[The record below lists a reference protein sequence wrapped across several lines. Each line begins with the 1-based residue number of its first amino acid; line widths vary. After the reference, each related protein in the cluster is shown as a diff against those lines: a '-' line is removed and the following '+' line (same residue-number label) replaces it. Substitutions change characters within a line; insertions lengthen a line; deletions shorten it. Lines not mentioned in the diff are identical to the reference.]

1 MRGYV
6 VAKGNCFYAVI
17 YEGVDPITGRERRR
31 WHAAGPDRGAA
42 EAMARGLAAK
52 SAEATKGTGL
62 TLAAYLLQR
71 WLPAKRV
78 SLRPSTW
85 DSYRRRIVQHVV
97 PRLGTVPLRR
107 LRPEHFESLYAEL
120 LANGKLNGVGLDP
133 KSVLEVHIIIRKA
146 LADAL
151 RRGLVVR
158 NVAAEAEAPKRRRPN
173 KVMRSWTAPQL
184 QAFLDEARSHR
195 LFPAF
200 WLSANTGMRRG
211 ELLGL
216 RWGEIDF
223 AARSLSVNRALISVA
238 YELHETPGKTRS
250 SRRAIDL
257 DAATIAVLRTW
268 RDQRETEMGRPITD
282 ADYVVAAPGGEPIH
296 PDRFSQCFRDIL
308 DGVDIPRIRLHD
320 LRHTHA
326 TLLLKAHTPIKV
338 VSERLGHSSPAF
350 TMATY
355 QHVLPGMQADAAE
368 IFGQLLSSTGF
379 YPVEEP
385 VEAT

>member
-6 VAKGNCFYAVI
+6 VAKGNCVYAVI
-17 YEGVDPITGRERRR
+17 YEGIDPITGRERRR
-31 WHAAGPDRGAA
+31 WHAAGPDREAA
-42 EAMARGLAAK
+42 EAMARGLATQSK
-52 SAEATKGTGL
+52 DATKGAGL
-62 TLAAYLLQR
+62 TVAVYLLQR

-85 DSYRRRIVQHVV
+85 DSYRRRIVQHMV

-107 LRPEHFESLYAEL
+107 LRPEHLESLYAEL
-120 LANGKLNGVGLDP
+120 LLNGKLPGVGLDP

-158 NVAAEAEAPKRRRPN
+158 NVAADAKAPKRRRPN
-173 KVMRSWTAPQL
+173 KVMRSWTAQQL
-184 QAFLDEARSHR
+184 QSFLDEARSDR

-223 AARSLSVNRALISVA
+223 PARSLSVNRALISVA

-250 SRRAIDL
+250 SRRSIDL
-257 DAATIAVLRTW
+257 DATTIAILRRW
-268 RDQRETEMGRPITD
+268 RDERAAEMGRPI
-282 ADYVVAAPGGEPIH
+282 AGEDYVVAAPNGKPIH
-296 PDRFSQCFRDIL
+296 PDRFSQCFRTIVAGL
-308 DGVDIPRIRLHD
+308 DAPRIRLHD

-355 QHVLPGMQADAAE
+355 QHVLPGMQADAAQV
-368 IFGQLLSSTGF
+368 FGQLLASTGF

-385 VEAT
+385 VEAS